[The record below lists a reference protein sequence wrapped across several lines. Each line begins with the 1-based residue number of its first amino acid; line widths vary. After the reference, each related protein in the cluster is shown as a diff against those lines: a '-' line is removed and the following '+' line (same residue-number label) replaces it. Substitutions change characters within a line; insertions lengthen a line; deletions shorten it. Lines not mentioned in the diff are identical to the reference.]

1 MNFDPTTVVPDYPS
15 AEAEK
20 TLDLE
25 KWDVVPMKPLP
36 PPMPPGQPTADSGGS
51 GLAIAAGVVGLAVLV
66 TAVVVAKKK
75 RGKR

>member
-25 KWDVVPMKPLP
+25 KWDVVPMKP
-36 PPMPPGQPTADSGGS
+36 AAASSGG
-51 GLAIAAGVVGLAVLV
+51 GLAIAAGFVGLAVLV
-66 TAVVVAKKK
+66 TVVAAKR

>member
-25 KWDVVPMKPLP
+25 KWDVVPMKP
-36 PPMPPGQPTADSGGS
+36 PPMPLPGQPAAASSGG
-51 GLAIAAGVVGLAVLV
+51 GLAIAAGFVGLAVLV
-66 TAVVVAKKK
+66 TVVVAAKR

>member
-25 KWDVVPMKPLP
+25 KWDVVPMKP
-36 PPMPPGQPTADSGGS
+36 PPMPLPGQP
-51 GLAIAAGVVGLAVLV
+51 GLAIAAGFVGLAVHV
-66 TAVVVAKKK
+66 TVVVAAKR

>member
-25 KWDVVPMKPLP
+25 KWDVVPMKP
-36 PPMPPGQPTADSGGS
+36 PPMPAAASSGG
-51 GLAIAAGVVGLAVLV
+51 GLAIAAGFVGLAVLV
-66 TAVVVAKKK
+66 TVVVAAKR